1 MTECR
6 INEYCIENNEI
17 LLFVNE
23 MNSYLQEVFEVNIK
37 KLASSD
43 SLKLVSFLIASY
55 LKDLNECNI
64 CFKAGLLNSV
74 PLLLK
79 KIIET
84 WRYIIY
90 YYYNNGEE
98 AKLLYSNDSNYEKP
112 RAHKLNLAV
121 DAYIKDFSIHLFEN
135 DNELFYRDFIRKYYE
150 VLCAFSHL
158 DILALK
164 VSVLDSEAKINF
176 YINAHKEML
185 NRFLTTILI
194 LQRLMF
200 ELYANILKIDDIQF
214 MDNYKLCILNLNKIN
229 DARLSLEK
237 LN

>member
-6 INEYCIENNEI
+6 INEYCKENNEI
-17 LLFVNE
+17 LLFVDE
-23 MNSYLQEVFEVNIK
+23 MNTCLQNIFELNAK
-37 KLASSD
+37 QFATSD
-43 SLKLVSFLIASY
+43 SLKLVSLLIASY
-55 LKDLNECNI
+55 LKDLNECSI

-90 YYYNNGEE
+90 YYNNEDE
-98 AKLLYSNDSNYEKP
+98 AKLLYCNDSRYEKP
-112 RAHKLNLAV
+112 RSKKLSFAV
-121 DAYIKDFSIHLFEN
+121 DSYIKDFSIHMFEN
-135 DNELFYRDFIRKYYE
+135 NNELFYRDFIRKYYE

-176 YINAHKEML
+176 FINAHKEML

-194 LQRLMF
+194 LQRLLF
-200 ELYANILKIDDIQF
+200 ELYANILKIEDPQF
-214 MDNYKLCILNLNKIN
+214 MDNYKLCIFNLDKIN

-237 LN
+237 PH